1 LTEKGSYFNIPDTEY
16 PDTEKIKN
24 APPNSQDMKKTV
36 SNLDTQ
42 MLIVRDFI
50 DEFYNKTMFQK
61 GGSSS
66 ASDLNPT
73 LIKSLYAFQDANKAY
88 PIGEL
93 GRNARVKSSTI
104 TDMVDRLERD
114 GIAERF
120 KNNGDRRV
128 IQVRLTAKGKKMRR
142 EFTRKSRQ
150 GFEMLFAK
158 LQDVEKKNLLHHLEA
173 AYQILKKI

>member
-1 LTEKGSYFNIPDTEY
+1 MEK
-16 PDTEKIKN
+16 
-24 APPNSQDMKKTV
+24 KKV

-50 DEFYNKTMFQK
+50 DEFYNKTVFQK
-61 GGSSS
+61 GSSS
-66 ASDLNPT
+66 STSDLTPT

-114 GIAERF
+114 GVAERF
-120 KNNGDRRV
+120 RDNGDRR
-128 IQVRLTAKGKKMRR
+128 IIKVRLTEKGKKIRG
-142 EFTRKSRQ
+142 EFTQKRRKE
-150 GFEMLFAK
+150 FEALFAK
-158 LQDVEKKNLLHHLEA
+158 LDEKEKKSLLHHLES

>member
-1 LTEKGSYFNIPDTEY
+1 MEK
-16 PDTEKIKN
+16 
-24 APPNSQDMKKTV
+24 KKK
-36 SNLDTQ
+36 SSLDTQ

-50 DEFYNKTMFQK
+50 DEFYNKTVFQK
-61 GGSSS
+61 GSSSS
-66 ASDLNPT
+66 ASDLTPT
-73 LIKSLYAFQDANKAY
+73 LIKSLYAFQDAHKAY

-120 KNNGDRRV
+120 KDNGDRR
-128 IQVRLTAKGKKMRR
+128 IIKVRLTAKGKKIRS

-150 GFEMLFAK
+150 GFEALFAK
-158 LQDVEKKNLLHHLEA
+158 LHDTEKESLLHHLES

>member
-1 LTEKGSYFNIPDTEY
+1 MEK
-16 PDTEKIKN
+16 
-24 APPNSQDMKKTV
+24 KKK
-36 SNLDTQ
+36 SSLDTQ

-50 DEFYNKTMFQK
+50 DEFYNKTVFQK
-61 GGSSS
+61 GNSST
-66 ASDLNPT
+66 ASDLTPT
-73 LIKSLYAFQDANKAY
+73 LIKSLYAFQDANKSY

-114 GIAERF
+114 GIAERY
-120 KNNGDRRV
+120 KDNGDRR
-128 IQVRLTAKGKKMRR
+128 IIKVRLTAKGKKMRS

-150 GFEMLFAK
+150 GFETLFAK
-158 LQDVEKKNLLHHLEA
+158 LHDTEKKSLLHHLES

>member
-1 LTEKGSYFNIPDTEY
+1 MEK
-16 PDTEKIKN
+16 
-24 APPNSQDMKKTV
+24 KKAST
-36 SNLDTQ
+36 LDEQ

-50 DEFYNKTMFQK
+50 DEFYNKTIFQK
-61 GGSSS
+61 GNSSS
-66 ASDLNPT
+66 ASDLTPT

-120 KNNGDRRV
+120 RDNGDRR
-128 IQVRLTAKGKKMRR
+128 IIKVRLTEKGKKIRQ
-142 EFTRKSRQ
+142 EFTQKSRKD
-150 GFEMLFAK
+150 FEALFAK
-158 LQDVEKKNLLHHLEA
+158 LDAKEKYALLNHLEG

>member
-1 LTEKGSYFNIPDTEY
+1 MEK
-16 PDTEKIKN
+16 
-24 APPNSQDMKKTV
+24 KKK
-36 SNLDTQ
+36 SSLDTQ

-50 DEFYNKTMFQK
+50 DEFYNKTIFQK
-61 GGSSS
+61 GNSSS
-66 ASDLNPT
+66 ASDLTPT

-120 KNNGDRRV
+120 RDNGDRR
-128 IQVRLTAKGKKMRR
+128 IIKVRLTEKGNKIRQ
-142 EFTRKSRQ
+142 EFAQKSRKE
-150 GFEMLFAK
+150 FAALFAK
-158 LQDVEKKNLLHHLEA
+158 LDEKEKNALLHHLES

>member
-1 LTEKGSYFNIPDTEY
+1 
-16 PDTEKIKN
+16 
-24 APPNSQDMKKTV
+24 V

-50 DEFYNKTMFQK
+50 DEFYNKTVFQT
-61 GGSSS
+61 GSSAH
-66 ASDLNPT
+66 ASDLTPT
-73 LIKSLYAFQDANKAY
+73 VIKSLYAFQDENKAY

-120 KNNGDRRV
+120 KADGDRRV
-128 IQVRLTAKGKKMRR
+128 IRVRLTEKGKKLRR
-142 EFTRKSRQ
+142 EFTSKRRKE
-150 GFEMLFAK
+150 FEALFAK
-158 LQDVEKKNLLHHLEA
+158 LDEKEKNALLHHLES